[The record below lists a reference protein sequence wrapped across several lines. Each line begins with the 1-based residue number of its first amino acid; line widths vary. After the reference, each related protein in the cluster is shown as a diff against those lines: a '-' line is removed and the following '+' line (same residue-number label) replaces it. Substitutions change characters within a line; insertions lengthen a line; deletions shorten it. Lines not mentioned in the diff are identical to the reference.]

1 MRISRV
7 LAAAALLPSI
17 AFAQVQE
24 FITITFD
31 AGSVG
36 VPVGA
41 WLPAMLAGAIGV
53 AAFAL
58 RKKMGRASGTL
69 ALVAVGALVVG
80 AATQMTDAIAAV
92 RPPIALV
99 TSPSLTPVDGSA
111 TWTANNNTGRPI
123 RLTGVS
129 ENSTCYEIVPA
140 TTTCTVGLTLQAGG
154 SCNVVL
160 TTSSNCV

>member
-1 MRISRV
+1 MRITKI
-7 LAAAALLPSI
+7 LAAAAVLPSV
-17 AFAQVQE
+17 AFAQLPE

-53 AAFAL
+53 TAFVL
-58 RKKMGRASGTL
+58 RKKMGRAAGTL
-69 ALVAVGALVVG
+69 AVVAAGALVVG
-80 AATQMTDAIAAV
+80 SATQMTDAIAAI

-99 TSPSLTPVDGSA
+99 TSPSLTPVDGVA
-111 TWTANNNTGRPI
+111 LWTAINNTSQPI

-129 ENSTCYEIVPA
+129 ENSVCYDIDTT
-140 TTTCTVGLTLQAGG
+140 TTTCTVGLTLPAGG
-154 SCNVVL
+154 SCQVATKNA
-160 TTSSNCV
+160 SACS